1 MSDLIV
7 VKDNELIEA
16 GYRLS
21 EVEQRLILLAIIKAR
36 QQYFSIEEIKGSLIE
51 IHAKDYIEL
60 FNVDESVGYRVLKQA
75 SISLFTKYWQFKK
88 TSKKGNEQIA
98 NRHFMSKLDYIDKEG
113 TIIFEFH
120 EDFIPMILE
129 LDKRFTTYDIEVI
142 AKIDGRYAMRLFE
155 MLMQYKNVGQLEIS
169 LDELRFRFALK
180 NDEYARMDNF
190 KRNVLD
196 ISVNEINK
204 NTDLNVKY
212 EQKKRGKNI
221 TGFIFKF
228 KKIKEKEKI
237 KATASISK
245 ERDDRTIDFVDNLT
259 DIEREKLNKNRADDY
274 INNLS
279 KTRVLS
285 ENEKIAIHKSAQNQN
300 WGLEAHKK
308 QLEEQNQQNLAKQLE
323 QKLEQ
328 KQKELEKL
336 CETEFEILLENAEK
350 FVKLNTNLIRKV
362 GFENEC
368 LKIGD
373 YENIVKT
380 WKNSIYNINERQ
392 KFNFGDLLKK

>member
-1 MSDLIV
+1 MTELV
-7 VKDNELIEA
+7 VKSNSLIESTH
-16 GYRLS
+16 RLN
-21 EVEQRLILLAIIKAR
+21 EVEQRLIVLAIVKAR
-36 QQYFSIEEIKGSLIE
+36 NCYQSVEELRNKE
-51 IHAKDYIEL
+51 IDIYAEDYINY
-60 FNVDESVGYRVLKQA
+60 FNVDRTTAYRCL
-75 SISLFTKYWQFKK
+75 
-88 TSKKGNEQIA
+88 KKGVLDLFEQKWGYKYVNEKGNVVVAYERFTQSA
-98 NRHFMSKLDYIDKEG
+98 KYIDNEATVRFKFADA
-113 TIIFEFH
+113 IIPKLIE
-120 EDFIPMILE
+120 LE
-129 LDKRFTTYDIEVI
+129 KCFTSYDIKI
-142 AKIDGRYAMRLFE
+142 FAKINGRYAMRLFE

-180 NDEYARMDNF
+180 NDEYTLMSNF
-190 KRNVLD
+190 KKILD
-196 ISVNEINK
+196 NAIKEINK
-204 NTDLNVKY
+204 QTDLNIKY
-212 EQKKRGKNI
+212 EQKKRGRHI
-221 TGFIFKF
+221 VGFIFKF
-228 KKIKEKEKI
+228 KKLKEKEKI

-350 FVKLNTNLIRKV
+350 FVKLNINLIRKI

-368 LKIGD
+368 LKLGD
-373 YENIVKT
+373 YVGIVKA